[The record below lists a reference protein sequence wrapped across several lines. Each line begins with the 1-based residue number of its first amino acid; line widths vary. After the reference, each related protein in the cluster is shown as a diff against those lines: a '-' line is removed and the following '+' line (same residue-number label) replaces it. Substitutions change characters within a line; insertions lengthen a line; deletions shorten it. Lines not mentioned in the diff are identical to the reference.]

1 MVPQIPLHLRP
12 GGKAVKFEPINV
24 KDGDSFAV
32 QLLVATEN
40 QPAGG
45 ANNDKKRLGGNDHV
59 IYIYICQKWDSP
71 GLFQHFELKSRALK
85 GP

>member
-1 MVPQIPLHLRP
+1 M
-12 GGKAVKFEPINV
+12 KFEPINV

-59 IYIYICQKWDSP
+59 IYIYISVKNGIHQDFFSI
-71 GLFQHFELKSRALK
+71 LSSRAEL
-85 GP
+85 